1 MKPVSP
7 IGIDAVTYGVQDLG
21 MGARFLQEFGLR
33 ELERGHGG
41 ATYCTAEGAAVH
53 LRSADDSTL
62 PPAIEAGS
70 TIRGVGAGPPRYRLK
85 SLFTISRIRA
95 APILNTTPT
104 WIAS

>member
-70 TIRGVGAGPPRYRLK
+70 TIRCGGRAATL
-85 SLFTISRIRA
+85 SAQISFTISRIRA

-104 WIAS
+104 WI